1 MLIVISYTN
10 PEPIFRQIIQQVK
23 TAITTGEIKAGEK
36 LPSIREMSAELKV
49 SVITVKRAYSELE
62 SEGFITTRAGLGS
75 FVAEIDEEEVIADLL
90 AEIQD
95 TFQAAIDTAKSHQIP
110 PHQLQQLL
118 EELLLKEKNQV
129 KGNK

>member
-118 EELLLKEKNQV
+118 EELLLKEENQV